1 MEGLFIILISIISF
15 FALKYYELPQSPA
28 SSSISPIKKTV
39 SNMNHNEIYHLLQA
53 SLPELKKQ
61 SIPQDSQDFA
71 HFRDWMNEHHAYMG
85 YVEIKEFYDNGIAD
99 SEVLKNAQVDTA
111 ALENKIGQDVHKV
124 WDKYSEDDFENLS
137 ISEQMDLN
145 LEIDYEVEKALFNNI
160 KHAAEEKNLK
170 LFVVNREN
178 PYWFVLPN
186 HPDHNQNIVNAFNQV
201 FEDDGDTKLVIY

>member
-1 MEGLFIILISIISF
+1 
-15 FALKYYELPQSPA
+15 
-28 SSSISPIKKTV
+28 
-39 SNMNHNEIYHLLQA
+39 MNHNEIYHLLQA